1 MWVFTALNFQ
11 AFDWSCI
18 FLKKTCSE
26 MFYTFCIAIMSII
39 ALWSKTLI
47 LTLNFLTMFN
57 NVMHV
62 KNELLWSQFDEAQ
75 ILSSTDV
82 QRDFIMLSSD
92 LCFSCGWM
100 GITVQTEMALFFVRP
115 VWLPI
120 VLSTFS
126 FDSFDRI
133 SQGGLIHFVIGICM
147 WASVFVAAEAV
158 GAAWWTSW
166 AKRSLDWQGPS

>member
-1 MWVFTALNFQ
+1 
-11 AFDWSCI
+11 
-18 FLKKTCSE
+18 
-26 MFYTFCIAIMSII
+26 
-39 ALWSKTLI
+39 
-47 LTLNFLTMFN
+47 
-57 NVMHV
+57 
-62 KNELLWSQFDEAQ
+62 
-75 ILSSTDV
+75 
-82 QRDFIMLSSD
+82 
-92 LCFSCGWM
+92 M

-158 GAAWWTSW
+158 GAA
-166 AKRSLDWQGPS
+166 